1 MVTNNHDVEVPFCEG
16 NTACHMQSF
25 SDTPQKPQVEQDER
39 DAMHSKA
46 EGVVVLVL
54 YKQDSQVLLG
64 PYEELP
70 LLQMTVSSALEG
82 QDLGLIYSWSSR

>member
-1 MVTNNHDVEVPFCEG
+1 
-16 NTACHMQSF
+16 
-25 SDTPQKPQVEQDER
+25 
-39 DAMHSKA
+39 MHSKA